1 MQSSER
7 KPLDA
12 ARMFTSLT
20 LLILLNSPLS
30 QLFQSI
36 PDLFAAVNC
45 IRRIQDYLNAD
56 SRNDYRSAK
65 LSSPSSATPHDSSD
79 ESHILAHSV
88 TDDIELRHMTIAAG
102 KRTTS
107 NTEGAEAISV
117 RQGAFGWGR
126 DAEPIVRDIDL
137 SLKQST
143 LTMVIGPIAS
153 GKSTLV
159 KALLGEVSILRG
171 SVQLATL
178 DIAYCDQH
186 AWLINASLQRN
197 ILGFANFDGPWYRS
211 VTRAC
216 ALDKDIA
223 TLPNGDRTLI
233 GSGGITLSGGQ
244 KQRVVRV
251 IVSDEHGSAELIV
264 PLTGSGTSRIRQE
277 KHYDLR

>member
-1 MQSSER
+1 
-7 KPLDA
+7 
-12 ARMFTSLT
+12 MFTSLT

-137 SLKQST
+137 SISETVNFDHGDRTYCFREIDSGQSSSRRSVYT
-143 LTMVIGPIAS
+143 TRFGSTCDIGY
-153 GKSTLV
+153 
-159 KALLGEVSILRG
+159 SILR
-171 SVQLATL
+171 STRMANQ
-178 DIAYCDQH
+178 CF
-186 AWLINASLQRN
+186 
-197 ILGFANFDGPWYRS
+197 FAKEH
-211 VTRAC
+211 
-216 ALDKDIA
+216 L
-223 TLPNGDRTLI
+223 
-233 GSGGITLSGGQ
+233 
-244 KQRVVRV
+244 RVRK
-251 IVSDEHGSAELIV
+251 L
-264 PLTGSGTSRIRQE
+264 
-277 KHYDLR
+277 